1 MKMAMYKMNHKNWME
16 AGTIV
21 ENQKINFA
29 RNLKKIESGANS
41 VEVHV
46 CIQSFCFQEGIHQ
59 SSCLEFVPGC
69 HPLALVPRCP
79 SQTVVVVV
87 LCKLLLPAVLRSRL
101 KLAVIC

>member
-1 MKMAMYKMNHKNWME
+1 ME

-21 ENQKINFA
+21 EDEKINFA
-29 RNLKKIESGANS
+29 RNQKKTESGANS

-46 CIQSFCFQEGIHQ
+46 CIQSFCFQEGIHH

-79 SQTVVVVV
+79 SQTVVVF
-87 LCKLLLPAVLRSRL
+87 CKLLLPAVLRSPL